1 MQSGVTEKCD
11 VYSFGM
17 LLLEL
22 VGRRRNFD
30 EAATSESQQWLPMAA
45 WTKYENGALMELVAR
60 PILRVDDDEVAAT
73 QLCGE
78 LVERMCKV
86 AFWCVE
92 QQPGARPPMGAVV
105 KMLEGEMV
113 IAPPANPFLHLM
125 ASASASNLWMTTA
138 SSESSESALANGSNE
153 IIISL

>member
-1 MQSGVTEKCD
+1 
-11 VYSFGM
+11 
-17 LLLEL
+17 
-22 VGRRRNFD
+22 
-30 EAATSESQQWLPMAA
+30 
-45 WTKYENGALMELVAR
+45 MELVAR
-60 PILRVDDDEVAAT
+60 PALRVDDHGEAAT
-73 QLCGE
+73 QHCEE

-86 AFWCVE
+86 AFWCVQ